1 MVRVVQGVEAEVVE
15 VQEIRVVEVQAQVM
29 KQVV

>member
-1 MVRVVQGVEAEVVE
+1 MMRVVQGVEAEVVE

-29 KQVV
+29 EQVV

>member
-29 KQVV
+29 EQMV